1 MTTPL
6 KDIYNQAF
14 LEHFSTIVQR
24 AYPAFQATDFIR
36 AVMDDSWDDLALK
49 ARTRCIAE
57 QLGSYLPPHY
67 EEAISILLA
76 IADDCTGFPYL
87 FFPDFVAVYGQ
98 ADKHVALSMQAL
110 ECFTQKSSAEF
121 AIRGFLLR
129 DPERIMKQ
137 MMQWAQHPNE
147 HVRRLASEGCR
158 PRLPWGESLPMFK
171 QQPAPV
177 LAILAQLK
185 EDPSLY
191 VRKSVANNLNDISK
205 DHPELVLAL
214 AKKWIGQNP
223 QTDWII
229 RHGCRT
235 LIKQAKP
242 EVMAVFGYATEDNL
256 VTQATIS
263 APATVSIG
271 ERGALHYE
279 LTIRDGEDVYIRI
292 EYGIDF
298 VKANGRTSRKK
309 FMLANKVVAGGTTL
323 SASRLHNWAD
333 LTTRRHYPGE
343 QRIVLLINGQE
354 IAHTMMTLQTPKN
367 I

>member
-1 MTTPL
+1 MATPL
-6 KDIYNQAF
+6 KDIYNEAF
-14 LEHFSTIVQR
+14 LENFSTIVQGE
-24 AYPAFQATDFIR
+24 YPAFQATDFIR
-36 AVMDDSWDDLALK
+36 AVMDDTWDDLALK
-49 ARTRCIAE
+49 ARTRRITE
-57 QLGSYLPPHY
+57 QLGVYLPPHY
-67 EEAISILLA
+67 EEAIAILLA

-98 ADKHVALSMQAL
+98 ANEHLALSMQAL

-137 MMQWAQHPNE
+137 MAQWAQHPNE

-177 LAILAQLK
+177 LAILEQVK

-205 DHPELVLAL
+205 DHPELVQTL

-223 QTDWII
+223 HTDWII

-235 LIKQAKP
+235 LIKQANP
-242 EVMAVFGYATEDNL
+242 EVMAIFGYTLEDKL
-256 VTQATIS
+256 TTQATIS
-263 APATVSIG
+263 APPTLHIG
-271 ERGALHYE
+271 ERDAIHYE
-279 LTIRDGEDVYIRI
+279 LTIRDGETVYIRI

-309 FMLANKVVAGGTTL
+309 FMLANKVVAGGTKL
-323 SASRLHNWAD
+323 SASRLHSWGD
-333 LTTRRHYPGE
+333 LTTRRHYPG
-343 QRIVLLINGQE
+343 QHRIVLLINGQE
-354 IAHTMMTLQTPKN
+354 IAHTLMTLKAPKN